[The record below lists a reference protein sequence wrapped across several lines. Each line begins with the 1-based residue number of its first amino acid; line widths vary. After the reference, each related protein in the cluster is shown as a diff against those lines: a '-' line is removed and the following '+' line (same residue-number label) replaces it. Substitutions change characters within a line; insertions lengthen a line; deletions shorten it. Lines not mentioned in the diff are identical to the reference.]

1 MSQFNTPVRR
11 SGGELDVYTG
21 ILCAAFLVLL
31 TGVILLATVNTEHS
45 APKGQSGGSMFKL
58 VN

>member
-11 SGGELDVYTG
+11 RGGDLDVYTG

-31 TGVILLATVNTEHS
+31 TGVILLATANTRHS
-45 APKGQSGGSMFKL
+45 TTDGRSGSMFKL
-58 VN
+58 IN

>member
-1 MSQFNTPVRR
+1 MSQFNVPGRR
-11 SGGELDVYTG
+11 GGGLDVYTG

-31 TGVILLATVNTEHS
+31 TGVILLATANIKHS
-45 APKGQSGGSMFKL
+45 GTGGQGGSMFKL

>member
-11 SGGELDVYTG
+11 RDGDLDVYTG

-31 TGVILLATVNTEHS
+31 TGVILLATANIEHS
-45 APKGQSGGSMFKL
+45 TPDGRGGSMFKL